1 MDKMEKIL
9 NKDVLKKILTI
20 INIDIIKKQ
29 KEFKYELNK
38 ELNKYKDIYY
48 MDKRYLI
55 YKNNLNNIA
64 IRNRNN
70 INKTNVKL
78 IKVEN
83 NNSLD
88 NINNIIL
95 NNSNNIILE
104 TDIIN
109 IKDDNIIIKNTSN
122 INNIKIH
129 VKYI

>member
-1 MDKMEKIL
+1 MEKIL

-70 INKTNVKL
+70 INKTNIKL

-95 NNSNNIILE
+95 NN
-104 TDIIN
+104 
-109 IKDDNIIIKNTSN
+109 NIII
-122 INNIKIH
+122 IL
-129 VKYI
+129 YY